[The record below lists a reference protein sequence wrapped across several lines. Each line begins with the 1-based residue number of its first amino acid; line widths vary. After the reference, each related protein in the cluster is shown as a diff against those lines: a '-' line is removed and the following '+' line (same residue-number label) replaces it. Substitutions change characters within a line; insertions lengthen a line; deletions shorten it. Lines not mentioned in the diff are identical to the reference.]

1 MTKSTDTVKY
11 IIFGTL
17 ACATAL
23 ALGYFTQGVYQAL
36 LGILSV
42 LLVVWVFL
50 ILQLTFKRR
59 KRPAPKSFS
68 PGDPEQ
74 LAELQNRAIAYC
86 DENINYYEGT
96 RYSSRRYYIF
106 FQISIAIL
114 TGLTPV
120 LVLLSKD
127 TGTLLPKPLIP
138 LVEWLTILVPAVAS
152 IMATTT
158 TIFNFQDDWVQAK
171 KTAESLEA
179 LREEYLLGASEL
191 FRVDLSTEARREQ
204 QRRALEN
211 FILKI
216 NELHLQQVDRWASLH
231 TGGPKRVEGTPLPSM
246 APGELIQ
253 PLQPIAAMPSLNR
266 NGQTLEV
273 EQPTPTA
280 LGNRGRGSDAG
291 TVPDSQRLNTSPQ
304 ETGSGSE
311 ELIATPGAAMDT
323 QLGDRGQ
330 ADLNRHESGENTLLG
345 DSSPDNMSAN
355 NSAIPH
361 QDDTSSEP
369 KLI

>member
-1 MTKSTDTVKY
+1 MREKMTKSQDTVKY

-17 ACATAL
+17 ACVTAL

-36 LGILSV
+36 LGILSF
-42 LLVVWVFL
+42 LLVVWIFL

-59 KRPAPKSFS
+59 KRPAPESFS

-74 LAELQNRAIAYC
+74 LAELQNCAIAYC
-86 DENINYYEGT
+86 DENINYYEGM

-127 TGTLLPKPLIP
+127 TGTVLPKPLLP
-138 LVEWLTILVPAVAS
+138 LVVWLTILIPAVAS

-179 LREEYLLGASEL
+179 LREEYVLGASEL
-191 FRVDLSTEARREQ
+191 FRVDLSTETRPEQ

-216 NELHLQQVDRWASLH
+216 NAIHLQQVDTWASLH
-231 TGGPKRVEGTPLPSM
+231 TGGGPKQVE
-246 APGELIQ
+246 E
-253 PLQPIAAMPSLNR
+253 NR

-273 EQPTPTA
+273 ERPTPNA
-280 LGNRGRGSDAG
+280 LGNRGQGSDAG
-291 TVPDSQRLNTSPQ
+291 SDAGNVPDSQRFNTSPQ
-304 ETGSGSE
+304 DAGSGSE
-311 ELIATPGAAMDT
+311 DLIETPRHTIDAI
-323 QLGDRGQ
+323 LGDRGQ
-330 ADLNRHESGENTLLG
+330 ADLNPHEPGESTLLG
-345 DSSPDNMSAN
+345 NSSPDNMNAS